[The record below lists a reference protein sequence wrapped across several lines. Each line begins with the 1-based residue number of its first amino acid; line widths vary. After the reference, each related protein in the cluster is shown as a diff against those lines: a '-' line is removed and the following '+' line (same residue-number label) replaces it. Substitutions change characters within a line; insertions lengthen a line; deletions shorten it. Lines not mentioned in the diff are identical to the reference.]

1 MNSHAEMDDWGY
13 ESIPVPPDGSCF
25 FTSISKAMN
34 DSMHKWM
41 DVPKIRD
48 IMAHHI
54 DRYKR
59 INPGDE
65 ICSTQQ
71 ISQKFIRYMSAAAMD
86 ETSLVMHN
94 EEAAV
99 LNSKKF
105 KTPEALARHVL
116 YTNCWADQSMI
127 RSFLKSTN
135 YMISVVLFDRR
146 TKKPIFSP
154 REWTFN
160 KTFYICIQLERNHY
174 TPLRLI
180 FKETPLDMCTS
191 RDVIRSLMSAIR
203 SDYDFE
209 NMY

>member
-1 MNSHAEMDDWGY
+1 MDDWGY
-13 ESIPVPPDGSCF
+13 ESISVPSDGSCF

-41 DVPKIRD
+41 DRPNIRD
-48 IMAHHI
+48 IMNHHF

-59 INPGDE
+59 INPGNKTN
-65 ICSTQQ
+65 STQN

-86 ETSLVMHN
+86 ETSLIMHN

-99 LNSKKF
+99 LKSKTF
-105 KTPEALARHVL
+105 ETPEELARHVL

-160 KTFYICIQLERNHY
+160 KTFYICIQLEMNHY

-180 FKETPLDMCTS
+180 FKETPLDMCIS
-191 RDVIRSLMSAIR
+191 RNVIRSLMSAMG
-203 SDYDFE
+203 SEYDFE
-209 NMY
+209 DMY